1 MSKQYVT
8 AAAAD
13 LHNYS
18 FKQTLAVLITW
29 IKHCFSGVSK
39 FGFKTDIENLKIE
52 ELNFCNRFDK
62 GKKMTAPFN
71 DSELTQID
79 QPDDLEDSGFEGP
92 WNPDFESTHIFLS
105 KLDFQK

>member
-1 MSKQYVT
+1 
-8 AAAAD
+8 
-13 LHNYS
+13 
-18 FKQTLAVLITW
+18 
-29 IKHCFSGVSK
+29 
-39 FGFKTDIENLKIE
+39 
-52 ELNFCNRFDK
+52 
-62 GKKMTAPFN
+62 MTAPFN